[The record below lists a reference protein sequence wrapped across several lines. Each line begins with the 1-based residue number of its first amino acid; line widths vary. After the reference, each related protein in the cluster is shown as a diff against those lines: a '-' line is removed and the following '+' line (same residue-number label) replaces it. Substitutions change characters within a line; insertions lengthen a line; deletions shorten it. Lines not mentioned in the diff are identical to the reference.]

1 MLLSSITVYF
11 VLTMKIIVWVDT
23 IFIAEVLTEMILII
37 LTLEKLSTFFF
48 GETYNISCNVF
59 PRVPSFLVVICNLG

>member
-23 IFIAEVLTEMILII
+23 IFIVEVLTEMILII

-48 GETYNISCNVF
+48 GETCII
-59 PRVPSFLVVICNLG
+59 LVAMYFHGFHHFWLLFAI

>member
-37 LTLEKLSTFFF
+37 LTLEKLSTFFL
-48 GETYNISCNVF
+48 GETCII
-59 PRVPSFLVVICNLG
+59 LVARYFHGFHHFWLLFAI